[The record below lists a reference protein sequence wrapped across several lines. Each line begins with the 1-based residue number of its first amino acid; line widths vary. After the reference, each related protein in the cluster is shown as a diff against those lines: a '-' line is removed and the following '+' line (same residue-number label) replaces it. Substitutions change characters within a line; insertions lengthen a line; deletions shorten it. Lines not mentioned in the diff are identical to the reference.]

1 MTLHE
6 QNIREFLSKYLIKKK
21 RNRFKTLH
29 EIYKKSLK
37 LVGGFRLDAK
47 CQNKILNGF
56 SRNRSAE
63 GHVFS
68 LPLILYL
75 LAKHCRI

>member
-1 MTLHE
+1 MMATE
-6 QNIREFLSKYLIKKK
+6 NILQFV
-21 RNRFKTLH
+21 RFKTLR
-29 EIYKKSLK
+29 EIYKSLK
-37 LVGGFRLDAK
+37 LVGGFILDAK
-47 CQNKILNGF
+47 CQNKILNDF